1 VQKAQLSFVEKP
13 GLPARKGG
21 AHGSTR
27 FLPLRAMREKGMP
40 SRVKTKDANKKFE
53 VADVSR
59 KPQQG
64 RSKASLERM
73 LTAGREL
80 MLERGSEE
88 FTLQEVSER
97 GQVSIGSIYL
107 RFESK
112 DNLVRGVIAEALD
125 ALNADE
131 DQLLERLALDC
142 KTLATFVPAYVEGYA
157 EVLRRHAP
165 LLRLTMERAASDPL
179 VSAPGKQSALRAE
192 TNATNAMLTH
202 ASEFGGQDHKVKA
215 QSAYHIVFA
224 TLARQLSL
232 GSSGEAV
239 HDYDWNLLKREM
251 ARMML
256 AYFQA
261 D

>member
-1 VQKAQLSFVEKP
+1 
-13 GLPARKGG
+13 
-21 AHGSTR
+21 
-27 FLPLRAMREKGMP
+27 MP
-40 SRVKTKDANKKFE
+40 SRVKTKSDAGSFA

-73 LTAGREL
+73 LAAGREL

-97 GQVSIGSIYL
+97 GSVSIGSIYL

-125 ALNADE
+125 ALAAAE
-131 DQLLERLALDC
+131 GELLARLERECSNLAE
-142 KTLATFVPAYVEGYA
+142 FVPAYVEGYA
-157 EVLRRHAP
+157 EVLRLHAP
-165 LLRLTMERAASDPL
+165 LLRLTMERASYDPL
-179 VSAPGKQSALRAE
+179 VSAPGKQNALRAE
-192 TNATNAMLTH
+192 KLCTEAMMAH
-202 ASEFGGQDHKVKA
+202 SGEFGGKDHHTKA
-215 QSAYHIVFA
+215 QSAYHIIFA

-239 HDYDWNLLKREM
+239 HDYDWNLLKRELG
-251 ARMML
+251 RMCL
-256 AYFQA
+256 AYFRA

>member
-1 VQKAQLSFVEKP
+1 MGDRDKLMATGLRQKSTA
-13 GLPARKGG
+13 PAFAVG
-21 AHGSTR
+21 
-27 FLPLRAMREKGMP
+27 
-40 SRVKTKDANKKFE
+40 
-53 VADVSR
+53 DVSR

-73 LTAGREL
+73 LAAGREL

-112 DNLVRGVIAEALD
+112 DNLVRGVIAEALEVLASDED
-125 ALNADE
+125 ALLE
-131 DQLLERLALDC
+131 QLKSDCRDLAS
-142 KTLATFVPAYVEGYA
+142 FVPAYVAGYA

-165 LLRLTMERAASDPL
+165 LLRLTMERAATDPQ
-179 VSAPGKQSALRAE
+179 VSAPGKEHALRAE
-192 TNATNAMLTH
+192 ADSVAAMLVH
-202 ASEFGGQDHKVKA
+202 AAEFGGTDHKVKA
-215 QSAYHIVFA
+215 QSSFHIIFA

-232 GSSGEAV
+232 GSSGEAA
-239 HDYDWNLLKREM
+239 HDYDWSLLKREL
-251 ARMML
+251 ARMCL
-256 AYFQA
+256 AYFRA

>member
-1 VQKAQLSFVEKP
+1 MST
-13 GLPARKGG
+13 GLKKKG
-21 AHGSTR
+21 ATQT
-27 FLPLRAMREKGMP
+27 FA
-40 SRVKTKDANKKFE
+40 

-73 LTAGREL
+73 LVAAREL

-112 DNLVRGVIAEALD
+112 DNLVRGVIAEVLD
-125 ALNADE
+125 SLRAEENS
-131 DQLLERLALDC
+131 LLERLAKDCPDLDR
-142 KTLATFVPAYVEGYA
+142 FVPAYVEAYA
-157 EVLRRHAP
+157 ELLRRHAP
-165 LLRLTMERAASDPL
+165 LLRMTMERAVFDPL
-179 VSAPGKQSALRAE
+179 VAGPGKENALRAE
-192 TNATNAMLTH
+192 ADATEAFLKH
-202 ASEFGGQDHKVKA
+202 SAQFGGTDHRVRA
-215 QSAYHIVFA
+215 QAAYHIIFA

-232 GSSGEAV
+232 GSSGEAA
-239 HDYDWNLLKREM
+239 HGYDWSLLKRELG
-251 ARMML
+251 RMCL
-256 AYFQA
+256 AYFYA

>member
-1 VQKAQLSFVEKP
+1 
-13 GLPARKGG
+13 
-21 AHGSTR
+21 
-27 FLPLRAMREKGMP
+27 MP
-40 SRVKTKDANKKFE
+40 SKTKPRQDTPALAVAN
-53 VADVSR
+53 VSR

-73 LTAGREL
+73 LAAAGEL

-125 ALNADE
+125 ALAAEEGALMD
-131 DQLLERLALDC
+131 RLRRDC
-142 KTLATFVPAYVEGYA
+142 PTLAQFVPAYVDGYA
-157 EVLRRHAP
+157 EILRRHAP
-165 LLRLTMERAASDPL
+165 LLRLTMERATFDPL
-179 VSAPGKQSALRAE
+179 VSAPGKENALRAE
-192 TNATNAMLTH
+192 TLSTEAMLAH
-202 ASEFGGQDHKVKA
+202 AGEFGGSDHKVKA
-215 QSAYHIVFA
+215 QSAYHIIFA

-232 GSSGEAV
+232 GSSGEAA
-239 HDYDWNLLKREM
+239 HDYDWSLLKREL
-251 ARMML
+251 ARMCL
-256 AYFQA
+256 AYLRA

>member
-1 VQKAQLSFVEKP
+1 MASGLRKKNTGPAFAVE
-13 GLPARKGG
+13 
-21 AHGSTR
+21 
-27 FLPLRAMREKGMP
+27 
-40 SRVKTKDANKKFE
+40 N
-53 VADVSR
+53 VSR

-73 LTAGREL
+73 LVAGREL

-112 DNLVRGVIAEALD
+112 DNLVRGVIAEALE
-125 ALNADE
+125 ALATAEDE
-131 DQLLERLALDC
+131 LLARLESDC
-142 KTLATFVPAYVEGYA
+142 NNLATFVPAYVEGYA

-165 LLRLTMERAASDPL
+165 LLRLTMERAAFDPL
-179 VSAPGKQSALRAE
+179 VSAPGKESALRAE
-192 TNATNAMLTH
+192 ANATNAMLVH
-202 ASEFGGQDHKVKA
+202 AGEFGGNDHKVKA

-239 HDYDWNLLKREM
+239 HDYDWNLLKRELG
-251 ARMML
+251 RMCL
-256 AYFQA
+256 AYFRA

>member
-1 VQKAQLSFVEKP
+1 V
-13 GLPARKGG
+13 
-21 AHGSTR
+21 
-27 FLPLRAMREKGMP
+27 
-40 SRVKTKDANKKFE
+40 AN
-53 VADVSR
+53 VSR

-73 LTAGREL
+73 LAAGREL

-88 FTLQEVSER
+88 FTLQDVSER

-125 ALNADE
+125 ALAADE
-131 DQLLERLALDC
+131 GALMDLLSSDCPDLAS
-142 KTLATFVPAYVEGYA
+142 FVPAYVEGYA
-157 EVLRRHAP
+157 EILRRHAP
-165 LLRLTMERAASDPL
+165 LLRLTMERAAFDPL
-179 VSAPGKQSALRAE
+179 VSAPGKEHALRAE
-192 TNATNAMLTH
+192 AQSTDAMLAH
-202 ASEFGGQDHKVKA
+202 VGEFGGKDHKIKA
-215 QSAYHIVFA
+215 QSAYHIIFA

-251 ARMML
+251 ARMVL
-256 AYFQA
+256 AYFRA

>member
-1 VQKAQLSFVEKP
+1 
-13 GLPARKGG
+13 
-21 AHGSTR
+21 
-27 FLPLRAMREKGMP
+27 MP
-40 SRVKTKDANKKFE
+40 SRVKTKDKAPGFA

-73 LTAGREL
+73 LAAGRAL

-88 FTLQEVSER
+88 FTLQDVSER

-125 ALNADE
+125 ALAADE
-131 DQLLERLALDC
+131 NAMIAQLRLDC
-142 KTLATFVPAYVEGYA
+142 PDLAAFVPAYVEGYA
-157 EVLRRHAP
+157 EILRRHAP
-165 LLRLTMERAASDPL
+165 LLRLTMERAAFDPL
-179 VSAPGKQSALRAE
+179 VSAPGKENALRAE
-192 TNATNAMLTH
+192 AQSTEAMLAH
-202 ASEFGGQDHKVKA
+202 AAEFGGSDHRVKA
-215 QSAYHIVFA
+215 QSAYHIIFA

-239 HDYDWNLLKREM
+239 HNYDWSLLKRELG
-251 ARMML
+251 RMCL
-256 AYFQA
+256 AYFRA

>member
-1 VQKAQLSFVEKP
+1 MST
-13 GLPARKGG
+13 GLKKKG
-21 AHGSTR
+21 ATQT
-27 FLPLRAMREKGMP
+27 FA
-40 SRVKTKDANKKFE
+40 

-73 LTAGREL
+73 LVAAREL

-97 GQVSIGSIYL
+97 GKVSIGSIYL

-125 ALNADE
+125 SLRAEETAL
-131 DQLLERLALDC
+131 LAKLGANCPDLDS
-142 KTLATFVPAYVEGYA
+142 FVPAYVEGYA
-157 EVLRRHAP
+157 ELLRLHAP
-165 LLRLTMERAASDPL
+165 LLRMTMERAAFDPL
-179 VSAPGKQSALRAE
+179 VSGPGKENALRAE
-192 TNATNAMLTH
+192 ADATEAFLKH
-202 ASEFGGQDHKVKA
+202 SAQFGGNDHPMKA
-215 QSAYHIVFA
+215 QSAFHIIFA

-232 GSSGEAV
+232 GSTGESA
-239 HDYDWNLLKREM
+239 HGYDWMLLKRELG
-251 ARMML
+251 RMCL
-256 AYFQA
+256 AYFYA

>member
-1 VQKAQLSFVEKP
+1 MARATVE
-13 GLPARKGG
+13 RG
-21 AHGSTR
+21 AGMAAGTKKK
-27 FLPLRAMREKGMP
+27 RAASVFAVE
-40 SRVKTKDANKKFE
+40 
-53 VADVSR
+53 DVSR

-73 LTAGREL
+73 LAAGREL
-80 MLERGSEE
+80 MLERGNEE
-88 FTLQEVSER
+88 FTLQEVSDR

-112 DNLVRGVIAEALD
+112 DNLVRGVIAEALEALKRDED
-125 ALNADE
+125 AL
-131 DQLLERLALDC
+131 LEKLARDC
-142 KTLATFVPAYVEGYA
+142 SDLTTFVPAYVEGYA
-157 EVLRRHAP
+157 EVLREHAP

-179 VSAPGKQSALRAE
+179 VSAPGKESALRAE
-192 TNATNAMLTH
+192 THATDAMLVH
-202 ASEFGGQDHKVKA
+202 AGEFRGGDPRTKA
-215 QSAYHIVFA
+215 QSAYHIIFA

-251 ARMML
+251 ARMVL
-256 AYFQA
+256 AYFRA

>member
-1 VQKAQLSFVEKP
+1 MAHERRD
-13 GLPARKGG
+13 GLERGPEMAGGLRKKSTGPAFAVG
-21 AHGSTR
+21 
-27 FLPLRAMREKGMP
+27 
-40 SRVKTKDANKKFE
+40 
-53 VADVSR
+53 DVSR

-73 LTAGREL
+73 LAAGREL
-80 MLERGSEE
+80 MLDRGSEE

-112 DNLVRGVIAEALD
+112 DNLVRGVIAEALEVL
-125 ALNADE
+125 ARDE
-131 DQLLERLALDC
+131 DELLARLEHDC
-142 KTLATFVPAYVEGYA
+142 KDLASFVPAYVEGYS

-165 LLRLTMERAASDPL
+165 LLRLTMERAATDPQ
-179 VSAPGKQSALRAE
+179 VSAPGKESALRAE
-192 TNATNAMLTH
+192 TNATNAMLAH
-202 ASEFGGQDHKVKA
+202 SAEFGGSDHKLKA
-215 QSAYHIVFA
+215 QSAYHIIFA

-239 HDYDWNLLKREM
+239 HNYDWTLMKRQM
-251 ARMML
+251 ARMVL
-256 AYFQA
+256 AYFRA

>member
-1 VQKAQLSFVEKP
+1 
-13 GLPARKGG
+13 
-21 AHGSTR
+21 
-27 FLPLRAMREKGMP
+27 MP
-40 SRVKTKDANKKFE
+40 SRVKTRSDAGSFA

-73 LTAGREL
+73 LAAGREL

-88 FTLQEVSER
+88 FTLQEVSDR
-97 GQVSIGSIYL
+97 GSVSIGSIYL

-125 ALNADE
+125 ALAAAE
-131 DQLLERLALDC
+131 GELLARLERDC
-142 KTLATFVPAYVEGYA
+142 TSLSEFVPAYVEGYA
-157 EVLRRHAP
+157 EVLRLHAP
-165 LLRLTMERAASDPL
+165 LLRLTMERASYDPL
-179 VSAPGKQSALRAE
+179 VSAPGKQHALRAE
-192 TNATNAMLTH
+192 EQSVLGMLAH
-202 ASEFGGQDHKVKA
+202 SNEFGGSDHRVKA
-215 QSAYHIVFA
+215 QSAYHIIFA

-239 HDYDWNLLKREM
+239 HDYDWNLLKRELG
-251 ARMML
+251 RMCL
-256 AYFQA
+256 AYFRA

>member
-1 VQKAQLSFVEKP
+1 MASVAAKKPPKKAL
-13 GLPARKGG
+13 A
-21 AHGSTR
+21 
-27 FLPLRAMREKGMP
+27 
-40 SRVKTKDANKKFE
+40 

-73 LTAGREL
+73 LAAGREL

-107 RFESK
+107 RFQSK
-112 DNLVRGVIAEALD
+112 DNLVRGVIFEALA
-125 ALNADE
+125 ALAVDE
-131 DQLLERLALDC
+131 TALLDQLERDC
-142 KTLATFVPAYVEGYA
+142 HDIASFISGYVDSYA

-165 LLRLTMERAASDPL
+165 LLRHAMERASFDPQ
-179 VSAPGKQSALRAE
+179 VAAPGKEHALRAE
-192 TNATNAMLTH
+192 TGATDAMLSH
-202 ASEFGGQDHKVKA
+202 DAEFGGAGPADYKIKA
-215 QSAYHIVFA
+215 QSAYHTIFA

-232 GSSGEAV
+232 GSSGESV
-239 HDYDWNLLKREM
+239 HDYDWNLMKREL
-251 ARMML
+251 ARMCL
-256 AYFQA
+256 AYLRA